1 MKDPATSVRI
11 GYKAKLDG
19 NVVYNGVVLK
29 WYGRRVPKS
38 ATVPYGYF
46 PRQTGTNDGTKT
58 SFTTNHEIDVE
69 IVYGSTTGTE
79 QHILD
84 SYSDQVL
91 QIIARMRVQ
100 DCPQFPGFI
109 NVGTTFVRSTELTDY
124 DDTYTY
130 LRKIITFNNIIYEG
144 GFGS

>member
-19 NVVYNGVVLK
+19 NVILNGVPLK
-29 WYGRRVPKS
+29 WYGRRVPKP
-38 ATVPYGYF
+38 AVTPYGYF

-58 SFTTNHEIDVE
+58 SFVTNHEIDVE
-69 IVYGSTTGTE
+69 IVYASTTGTE
-79 QHILD
+79 QDILD
-84 SYSDQVL
+84 DLSNQVL
-91 QIIARMRVQ
+91 QIIAQMKVE

-109 NVGTTFVRSTELTDY
+109 NIGTKFERSMELTDY
-124 DDTYTY
+124 DNTYTY
-130 LRKIITFNNIIYEG
+130 LRKILTFNNIIYEG